1 MLQSINEQLVYAS
14 SQQAIA
20 ISLEIPA
27 AAHDLYHFVPEQA
40 MNAISHRSVC
50 QENKGTRLLRNVR
63 YRMRTAER
71 CQAKRCRD
79 KAIVT
84 HLALAIGCTV

>member
-27 AAHDLYHFVPEQA
+27 AAHIALPLCARKA
-40 MNAISHRSVC
+40 MYAISHRSVC
-50 QENKGTRLLRNVR
+50 QENKGTPLLRNVR
-63 YRMRTAER
+63 YRMRTGER